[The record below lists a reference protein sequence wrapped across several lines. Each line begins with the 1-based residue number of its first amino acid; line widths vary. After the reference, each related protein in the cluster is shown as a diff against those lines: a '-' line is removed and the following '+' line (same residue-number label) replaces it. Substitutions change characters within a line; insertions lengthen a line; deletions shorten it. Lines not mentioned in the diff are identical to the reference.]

1 MKSNSCFYKRKSIRL
16 KGYDYSN
23 PGAYFI
29 TICVKEKQ
37 HMFGEVVNG
46 KVHLN
51 GPGEIVK
58 REWLKTFAIR
68 KNLGLDEYVIMPN
81 HFHGIMIIKCRG
93 TVRRAPTGVHYADT
107 TLQRAPTAEQ
117 FGKPVSCS
125 LPTVVRL
132 FKSAVTK
139 HINEIRSFPKSVV
152 WQRNYY
158 EHVIRNE
165 FELNSIKEYIQN
177 NPMKWH
183 LDRENPDRIGCDG
196 LENNLFE
203 PRSQPPFRL

>member
-1 MKSNSCFYKRKSIRL
+1 MRL

-29 TICVKEKQ
+29 TVCTKDVEC
-37 HMFGEVVNG
+37 MFGEVVNG

-58 REWLKTFAIR
+58 REWLKTFDMR

-81 HFHGIMIIKCRG
+81 HFHGIVNIKCRG
-93 TVRRAPTGVHYADT
+93 TARCAPT
-107 TLQRAPTAEQ
+107 REQ
-117 FGKPVSCS
+117 FGEPVSGS
-125 LPTVVRL
+125 IPTIVRS

-139 HINEIRSFPKSVV
+139 RINEIRGFPNSVV

-165 FELNSIKEYIQN
+165 FELNRIKEYIQN

-183 LDRENPDRIGCDG
+183 LDRENPDRIGYDE
-196 LENNLFE
+196 LEDDLFE
-203 PRSQPPFRL
+203 PKIKSPSQP

>member
-1 MKSNSCFYKRKSIRL
+1 MN
-16 KGYDYSN
+16 
-23 PGAYFI
+23 
-29 TICVKEKQ
+29 T
-37 HMFGEVVNG
+37 
-46 KVHLN
+46 
-51 GPGEIVK
+51 
-58 REWLKTFAIR
+58 
-68 KNLGLDEYVIMPN
+68 
-81 HFHGIMIIKCRG
+81 
-93 TVRRAPTGVHYADT
+93 
-107 TLQRAPTAEQ
+107 EQ

-132 FKSAVTK
+132 FKSAVSK
-139 HINEIRSFPKSVV
+139 RINGIHGFPDSTI